1 MKKITLIPKA
11 KKFTIIAG
19 IAAVCVCVG
28 VLSFVL
34 LQHADAKSEK
44 LPAVSFAVSSTV
56 SSSAGSTVSSSVS
69 IAVSTSASLAG
80 SASSAIS
87 GTSSGAASGSAN
99 PSTTAAQQT
108 GAANNDKATVRAN
121 SNNDGSGT
129 TGSPKGSGS
138 TGNKS
143 AETTPAVPT
152 KPSGGT
158 PIPTPTPTPKAPDV
172 PTVTPYNI
180 SADQQA
186 VIAYGRSKGLTYNPN
201 LRPENTT
208 WHGRDDLLIDVAS
221 DNDIIKSG
229 KDDIDGM
236 LRVGLDGADFYPYF
250 EKKSSKTN
258 DYYFYVLWG

>member
-1 MKKITLIPKA
+1 MKKITLTPKV

-44 LPAVSFAVSSTV
+44 LPTASFAVSSTV
-56 SSSAGSTVSSSVS
+56 SSSASSTVSSSVS
-69 IAVSTSASLAG
+69 IAVSTPAG

-99 PSTTAAQQT
+99 SSTTAAQQT
-108 GAANNDKATVRAN
+108 GTANNGKATVRAN
-121 SNNDGSGT
+121 SNNGGSVT

-138 TGNKS
+138 AGNKS
-143 AETTPAVPT
+143 AETTPAAPT
-152 KPSGGT
+152 KPSGGAPT
-158 PIPTPTPTPKAPDV
+158 PTPTPTPKAPDV

-186 VIAYGRSKGLTYNPN
+186 IIAYGRSKGLTYNPN

-208 WHGRDDLLIDVAS
+208 WHGRTDLLIDVGS
-221 DNDIIKSG
+221 DSDIVSG
-229 KDDIDGM
+229 AEGDIDGM
-236 LRVGLDGADFYPYF
+236 LRVGFEGADFNPYF
-250 EKKSSKTN
+250 EKKSDKTN
-258 DYYFYVLWG
+258 DYYSYVLWR

>member
-1 MKKITLIPKA
+1 MKKITLTPKA

-19 IAAVCVCVG
+19 AAAVCVGVG
-28 VLSFVL
+28 VLSFVV
-34 LQHADAKSEK
+34 LQHADAKSGS
-44 LPAVSFAVSSTV
+44 LPTVSFAVSSSV
-56 SSSAGSTVSSSVS
+56 SSSASSTVSSSVS
-69 IAVSTSASLAG
+69 IAVSTSGG
-80 SASSAIS
+80 SGGLASSAIS
-87 GTSSGAASGSAN
+87 GTSAGAASGSAN
-99 PSTTAAQQT
+99 PSTSATQQT
-108 GAANNDKATVRAN
+108 GTANNGKATVRAN
-121 SNNDGSGT
+121 SNNGGSGT
-129 TGSPKGSGS
+129 TDSPKGSGS
-138 TGNKS
+138 TGNKG

-158 PIPTPTPTPKAPDV
+158 PTPTPTPKAPDV

-208 WHGRDDLLIDVAS
+208 WSGRADLLIDVGS
-221 DNDIIKSG
+221 DSDIIRG
-229 KDDIDGM
+229 GEDDIDGM

-250 EKKSSKTN
+250 EKKSDKTN